1 MEIPQNA
8 NNALK
13 YVNICG
19 CATERA
25 SIRSSDRVNW
35 LAAILL
41 VDLFTSTRAERQTN
55 CASTQFN
62 CASVLLLLS
71 MLLLLKKLLWP
82 TDSCYTHSHRWHSA
96 VLFCRVFSTWRKRM
110 EPWFSQLERAHFVC
124 RSENFPYMFEFRS
137 KSALKYFCWSLIK
150 LVYKMYSTKRTHF
163 SNYTIPFYRP
173 SVDCESA
180 KIRNFSFHCRRW
192 WPILV

>member
-1 MEIPQNA
+1 MRPS
-8 NNALK
+8 
-13 YVNICG
+13 G
-19 CATERA
+19 RA
-25 SIRSSDRVNW
+25 SVQATVWIGWRRYFLSIYSPQLVLNVRPT
-35 LAAILL
+35 ARLL
-41 VDLFTSTRAERQTN
+41 NSIVRLCCCCCRCCYCWKSYCGQLTAVTHTHTN
-55 CASTQFN
+55 
-62 CASVLLLLS
+62 
-71 MLLLLKKLLWP
+71 
-82 TDSCYTHSHRWHSA
+82 SHRWHSA

-137 KSALKYFCWSLIK
+137 KSALKYFCYSLIK

-163 SNYTIPFYRP
+163 SNYPIPFYRP